1 MTVTQQQIE
10 RGVWYYDQKSPW
22 QPKGTVFPDKYS
34 GDSLLT
40 VNCQLSEEIKTN
52 AEQKKLIKDWC
63 NILPN
68 LENVKY
74 IWFSAQLNQELFDSV
89 CEMPNLEGLCIDQ
102 SNLQSLGQLP
112 KLKGLKHLY
121 IGNAPKIKDI
131 SPLTELTNLVTLDLE
146 NIKVLQDI
154 SPICELKWLEGLQI
168 DGAMMTYQKINTLKP
183 IDKLQ
188 NLKYLTL
195 IATKILD
202 KSLRPIAGI
211 KSLVRVSTA
220 NWYKKGEFEYLCN
233 NLPNLKYGNVYNI
246 MTDPKYCETVKVKY

>member
-1 MTVTQQQIE
+1 VTQQQIE
-10 RGVWYYDQKSPW
+10 RGIWYYDQKSPW
-22 QPKGTVFPDKYS
+22 QPKGIVFPNKYS

-40 VNCQLSEEIKTN
+40 VNCMLSGEIKSN

-63 NILPN
+63 NSLPS
-68 LENVKY
+68 LKNVKY

-89 CEMPNLEGLCIDQ
+89 CEMPNLEGLCIDSSSIQ
-102 SNLQSLGQLP
+102 SIEKLP
-112 KLKGLKHLY
+112 KLSSLKHLY
-121 IGNAPKIKDI
+121 IANAPKIKDI
-131 SPLTELTNLVTLDLE
+131 SPLVEMTNLVTLDLE

-154 SPICELKWLEGLQI
+154 SPICELTGLEGLGI
-168 DGAMMTYQKINTLKP
+168 DGAMMTYQKIITLKP
-183 IDKLQ
+183 IHKLQ

-202 KSLRPIAGI
+202 KSLSPIADI

-220 NWYKKGEFEYLCN
+220 NWYKKGVFEYLFN
-233 NLPNLKYGNVYNI
+233 NLPNLKYGNVYSI